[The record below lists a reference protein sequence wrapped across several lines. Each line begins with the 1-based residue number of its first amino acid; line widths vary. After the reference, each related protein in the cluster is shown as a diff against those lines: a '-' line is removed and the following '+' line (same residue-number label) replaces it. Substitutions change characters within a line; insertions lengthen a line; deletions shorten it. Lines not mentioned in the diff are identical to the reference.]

1 MANESSI
8 KEVACWA
15 HCRRYWWKAREQDAA
30 RAHHALAVIGRLYDI
45 ERKAKQYAT
54 GNREADIASLQSMR
68 AEHAGPL
75 LDEFKQWLEAETFLP
90 KSLIGKAATSTRN
103 QWDALNRYVEDGN
116 LSIDNN
122 SAERAMRTVAVG
134 RKNWLFVG
142 SSLAGER
149 AAKRMSLVASCKAN
163 RVEPWAYLRDIFT
176 RLPLGT
182 DPADLLP
189 DIGLEKN
196 PSQRWNIADQREHER
211 QTT

>member
-1 MANESSI
+1 M
-8 KEVACWA
+8 
-15 HCRRYWWKAREQDAA
+15 
-30 RAHHALAVIGRLYDI
+30 
-45 ERKAKQYAT
+45 
-54 GNREADIASLQSMR
+54 
-68 AEHAGPL
+68 
-75 LDEFKQWLEAETFLP
+75 P

-149 AAKRMSLVASCKAN
+149 AAKLMSLVASCKAN